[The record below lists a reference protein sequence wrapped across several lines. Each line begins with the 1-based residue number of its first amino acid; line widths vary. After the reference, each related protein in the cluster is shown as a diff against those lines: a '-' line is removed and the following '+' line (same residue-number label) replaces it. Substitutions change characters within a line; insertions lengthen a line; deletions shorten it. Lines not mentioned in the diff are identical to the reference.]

1 VAGVAQPQRV
11 GGLAYGPATQTQ
23 WGSKERQVDFFDVKG
38 DVELLLAPR
47 VLSFEPTSHPALHPG
62 RSARVLMQGRNI
74 GVIGEL
80 HPRWRQGYDLPQAPV
95 LFELDLDAVLERDVP
110 QAKPIPRHQPAW
122 RDLALVVPETA
133 THDALVSALR
143 GDASGHVRSVT
154 LFDVYKPQAGAT
166 DMAPGERSMAV
177 RLELLDPEATWTD
190 EGIDAVVKAAVAR
203 ASEATGARLRG

>member
-1 VAGVAQPQRV
+1 
-11 GGLAYGPATQTQ
+11 
-23 WGSKERQVDFFDVKG
+23 
-38 DVELLLAPR
+38 
-47 VLSFEPTSHPALHPG
+47 
-62 RSARVLMQGRNI
+62 MQGRNI